1 MTPTF
6 YHILHVF
13 SVLVMTGFTFYAF
26 AADPSTRKRTLAIS
40 GIASLL
46 ALIAGFGL
54 QAKLSIGFPGWLIV
68 KLVCWLG
75 LAALTGLGY
84 RRRGAAGALAL
95 IAIVLVF
102 VAVVMVYLKPF

>member
-1 MTPTF
+1 
-6 YHILHVF
+6 
-13 SVLVMTGFTFYAF
+13 MTGFTFYAF

-54 QAKLSIGFPGWLIV
+54 QAKLSVGFPGWLIV
-68 KLVCWLG
+68 KIVCWLG
-75 LAALTGLGY
+75 LSALTGIGY

-95 IAIVLVF
+95 VAIVLVF
-102 VAVVMVYLKPF
+102 VAVLMVYLKPF

>member
-6 YHILHVF
+6 YSILHVF

-54 QAKLSIGFPGWLIV
+54 QAKLSVGFPGWLIV
-68 KLVCWLG
+68 KIVCWLG
-75 LAALTGLGY
+75 LSALTGIGY

-95 IAIVLVF
+95 VAIVLVF
-102 VAVVMVYLKPF
+102 VAVLMVYLKPF